1 MSLVG
6 SYAMKIC
13 SMIQYRWSRLGNGVR
28 VGFTDIL
35 VLLSLLLMWGCAA
48 GIKVPPLTLA
58 DVSRMEAA
66 ANYTQQNYRI
76 EPGDSLNIRYT
87 FHPEMNQEEV
97 VRRDGK
103 ISAVL
108 VGEVPVAGKTTAE
121 LSKYLVEQTSHRLR
135 DPEVIV
141 EVTRS
146 TEKTIY
152 VGGEVGRPGAVP
164 YRDGLS
170 PLQAILAA
178 GGFRDTAQLDSI
190 ILVRAQGQENNFI
203 SRKINLEEVVV
214 DGAKEQIVLA
224 PHDVVFVPRTA
235 IANANIWV
243 RQHIRDL
250 LPFPL
255 RFPGL

>member
-1 MSLVG
+1 M
-6 SYAMKIC
+6 
-13 SMIQYRWSRLGNGVR
+13 
-28 VGFTDIL
+28 
-35 VLLSLLLMWGCAA
+35 MWGC
-48 GIKVPPLTLA
+48 GSEIKVPPLTLA

-87 FHPEMNQEEV
+87 FHPEMNQEEL

-108 VGEVPVAGKTTAE
+108 VGEVSVAGMTTVE

-152 VGGEVGRPGAVP
+152 VGGEVGRPGVVP

-178 GGFRDTAQLDSI
+178 GGFRDTAQVDSI
-190 ILVRAQGQENNFI
+190 ILVRAQGHENDFI
-203 SRKINLEEVVV
+203 SRKINLEQVVV
-214 DGAKEQIVLA
+214 DGAKEQISLA
-224 PHDVVFVPRTA
+224 PHDVIFVPRTA

-243 RQHIRDL
+243 RQHITDL
-250 LPFPL
+250 IPFARP
-255 RFPGL
+255 RFPPF

>member
-1 MSLVG
+1 
-6 SYAMKIC
+6 
-13 SMIQYRWSRLGNGVR
+13 MIQNRSQLMANKARVRLQL
-28 VGFTDIL
+28 L
-35 VLLSLLLMWGCAA
+35 VALLGISLMWGC
-48 GIKVPPLTLA
+48 GSEIKVPPLTLA

-66 ANYTQQNYRI
+66 ANYTHQNYHI
-76 EPGDSLNIRYT
+76 EPGDSLSILYT
-87 FHPEMNQEEV
+87 FHPEMNQEEL

-103 ISAVL
+103 ISALL
-108 VGEVPVAGKTTAE
+108 VGEVPVAGMTTVEIA
-121 LSKYLVEQTSHRLR
+121 KYLVEQTSHRLR
-135 DPEVIV
+135 DPEVTV

-178 GGFRDTAQLDSI
+178 GGFRDTARVDSI
-190 ILVRAQGQENNFI
+190 ILVRAQGQENDFI
-203 SRKINLEEVVV
+203 SRKINLEQVVV
-214 DGAKEQIVLA
+214 DGAKEQIALV

-243 RQHIRDL
+243 RQHITDL
-250 LPFPL
+250 LPFVRP
-255 RFPGL
+255 RFPPF

>member
-1 MSLVG
+1 
-6 SYAMKIC
+6 
-13 SMIQYRWSRLGNGVR
+13 
-28 VGFTDIL
+28 
-35 VLLSLLLMWGCAA
+35 
-48 GIKVPPLTLA
+48 
-58 DVSRMEAA
+58 
-66 ANYTQQNYRI
+66 
-76 EPGDSLNIRYT
+76 
-87 FHPEMNQEEV
+87 MNQEEL

-108 VGEVPVAGKTTAE
+108 VGEVSVAGMTTVE

-152 VGGEVGRPGAVP
+152 VGGEVGRPGVVP

-178 GGFRDTAQLDSI
+178 GGFRDTAQVDSI
-190 ILVRAQGQENNFI
+190 ILVRAQGHENDFI
-203 SRKINLEEVVV
+203 SRKINLEQVVV
-214 DGAKEQIVLA
+214 DGAKEQISLA
-224 PHDVVFVPRTA
+224 PHDVIFVPRTA

-243 RQHIRDL
+243 RQHITDL
-250 LPFPL
+250 IPFARP
-255 RFPGL
+255 RFPPF

>member
-1 MSLVG
+1 
-6 SYAMKIC
+6 MKRF
-13 SMIQYRWSRLGNGVR
+13 SMTQNRSQQLGCKARIRL
-28 VGFTDIL
+28 L
-35 VLLSLLLMWGCAA
+35 LPPALLSLSIMWGCGAE
-48 GIKVPPLTLA
+48 IKVPPLTLA

-87 FHPEMNQEEV
+87 FHPEMNQEEL

-108 VGEVPVAGKTTAE
+108 VGEVPVAGMTTAE

-135 DPEVIV
+135 DPEVII

-164 YRDGLS
+164 YRDGIS

-178 GGFRDTAQLDSI
+178 GGFRDTARVDSI
-190 ILVRAQGQENNFI
+190 ILVRAQGQENDFI

-214 DGAKEQIVLA
+214 DGVKEQISLV
-224 PHDVVFVPRTA
+224 PHDVIFVPRTT

-243 RQHIRDL
+243 RQHFTDL
-250 LPFPL
+250 FPFARP
-255 RFPGL
+255 RFPPF

>member
-1 MSLVG
+1 MKRYSMTQNRSQQLG
-6 SYAMKIC
+6 SKARI
-13 SMIQYRWSRLGNGVR
+13 RLP
-28 VGFTDIL
+28 L
-35 VLLSLLLMWGCAA
+35 PLALLSISIMWGC
-48 GIKVPPLTLA
+48 GSEIKVPPLTLA

-87 FHPEMNQEEV
+87 FHPEMNQEEL

-108 VGEVPVAGKTTAE
+108 VGEVSVAGMTTVE

-178 GGFRDTAQLDSI
+178 GGFRDTARVDSI
-190 ILVRAQGQENNFI
+190 ILVRAQGQENDFI

-214 DGAKEQIVLA
+214 DGAKEQIFLA
-224 PHDVVFVPRTA
+224 AHDVIFVPRTA

-243 RQHIRDL
+243 RQHITDL
-250 LPFPL
+250 FPFARP
-255 RFPGL
+255 RFPPF

>member
-1 MSLVG
+1 
-6 SYAMKIC
+6 MKRC
-13 SMIQYRWSRLGNGVR
+13 RMMQECWQQLGHR
-28 VGFTDIL
+28 ARMRIALLLT
-35 VLLSLLLMWGCAA
+35 LLSLSVVWGC
-48 GIKVPPLTLA
+48 GSEIKVPPLTLA

-103 ISAVL
+103 ISVVL
-108 VGEVPVAGKTTAE
+108 VGEVSVAGMTTAE

-146 TEKTIY
+146 IEKTVY

-178 GGFRDTAQLDSI
+178 GGFRDTARLDSI
-190 ILVRAQGQENNFI
+190 ILVRAQGQENEFI
-203 SRKINLEEVVV
+203 SRKINLEEVIV
-214 DGAKEQIVLA
+214 DGTKEQISLV

-235 IANANIWV
+235 IANANVWV
-243 RQHIRDL
+243 RQHITDL
-250 LPFPL
+250 IPFTRP
-255 RFPGL
+255 RIPGF